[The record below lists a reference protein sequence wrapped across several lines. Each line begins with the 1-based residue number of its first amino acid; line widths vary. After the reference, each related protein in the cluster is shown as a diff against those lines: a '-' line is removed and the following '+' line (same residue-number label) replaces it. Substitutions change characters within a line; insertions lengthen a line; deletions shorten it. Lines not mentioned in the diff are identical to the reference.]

1 MGFLLSKLLPLLL
14 YPLGLGLVL
23 QLLGL
28 ATAPKGPGRR
38 RQASLWLS
46 GTGVGLIWV
55 CAMPLTSRQLIWGL
69 EERSAALT
77 PAILPRAD
85 AVVVLGGGLRP
96 ALPPRQ
102 GVEVAEGGDR
112 LLRGVQLVRQ
122 GQAPLLVTSGGRV
135 SFTGNDPAPPEA
147 LWARDLAQQLGI
159 PAEQILLNPG
169 SRTTAEEARDI
180 GQLGRQRGWKR
191 VLLVTS
197 AFHMP
202 RSLATFRQRSGLT
215 MVPVACDY
223 QLPDRAHYGQ
233 ATAGNTLKSLLPEA
247 EALYLTSLALKE
259 HLGLAIY
266 RVRGWS

>member
-1 MGFLLSKLLPLLL
+1 MTAQIFSAPSRGTPGGLPGLIGRAWAESLHRQRTLTLFAAAMLLAMLPTLVA
-14 YPLGLGLVL
+14 LGL
-23 QLLGL
+23 
-28 ATAPKGPGRR
+28 
-38 RQASLWLS
+38 
-46 GTGVGLIWV
+46 
-55 CAMPLTSRQLIWGL
+55 
-69 EERSAALT
+69 
-77 PAILPRAD
+77 D
-85 AVVVLGGGLRP
+85 
-96 ALPPRQ
+96 
-102 GVEVAEGGDR
+102 DR

-122 GQAPLLVTSGGRV
+122 GQAPLLVTSGGRE
-135 SFTGNDPAPPEA
+135 SFTGNDSAPPEA

-159 PAEQILLNPG
+159 PAEQILINPG

-202 RSLATFRQRSGLT
+202 RSPATFRQRSGLT
-215 MVPVACDY
+215 VVPVACDY

-233 ATAGNTLKSLLPEA
+233 PTAGNTLKSLLPEA